1 MTKQLTI
8 ESEKAVKPKVINNKL
23 LPPTTKLSKFD
34 QVAAGTCPHCS
45 GRLGNEVRG
54 SGIGVTRECSQC
66 HHVWYFY
73 KRGDSTGCKCLTCSA
88 EERKRSAGGRK
99 AQSVAAGLDD
109 ARVKAYNHNAN
120 FKGAHESRWAS
131 RTSNPLGGISDVF
144 GGFDSHA
151 LPPDSKSS
159 WKKLYSCS

>member
-1 MTKQLTI
+1 M
-8 ESEKAVKPKVINNKL
+8 AKVVNNEL

-109 ARVKAYNHNAN
+109 ANVKTYNNPIRAGVAELADAADLKSAGVKSLRVRAPPPAPE
-120 FKGAHESRWAS
+120 AQS
-131 RTSNPLGGISDVF
+131 
-144 GGFDSHA
+144 
-151 LPPDSKSS
+151 LPKTEVQDSS
-159 WKKLYSCS
+159 WFH